1 MARAVMSLA
10 SLYEHSLMESRSMT
24 RVHSVLLATLAIG
37 AARAASDAQK
47 PPPVHFIDRPV
58 ATSKHEFRGLSGIRQ
73 LPNGTILVND
83 ALRKQ
88 LLLLDTAFNTVRV
101 VADSTP
107 GSENAYGPSQGG
119 ILPYP
124 GDSTLFVLPRVPS
137 MYMIDPAGKIVRVM
151 AVPRPAEAAS
161 MGSNFNGVP
170 GIDAK
175 GRWVYRG
182 QTQPATRTPVVP
194 GGPPGIMTSVDS
206 GPIVRVDLTTHAFD
220 TVAMFKLLPLKGKIY
235 PRGEGRTLAMIE
247 SNPVP
252 MVDDWAVLSDG
263 SIAIVR
269 GQDYHV
275 DFVNK
280 DGSMTHGPKMAYA
293 WEPLGDD
300 AKIALIDSMKKADA
314 DSRKESAT
322 QTTVS
327 SGSGSSAASSGGGR
341 SGGGGLSASGP
352 PADLPPGEFPS
363 AADLPDYRPPFTIN
377 SVKPDADGHLW
388 IRTTHRE
395 PSAGTVYDVV
405 SREGKVIDRVQLQPG
420 RAIAGFGK
428 GGIVYILA
436 RDDSGGWIEKAIWHA
451 PSPPAF

>member
-1 MARAVMSLA
+1 MRRV
-10 SLYEHSLMESRSMT
+10 RS
-24 RVHSVLLATLAIG
+24 VVIATPAI
-37 AARAASDAQK
+37 AAFTATSSAQK

-58 ATSKHEFRGLSGIRQ
+58 ATSKHEFRGLGGIRQ
-73 LPNGTILVND
+73 LPNGTVLVND
-83 ALRKQ
+83 VLRKQ
-88 LLLLDTAFNTVRV
+88 LLLLDTAFNTIRI

-107 GSENAYGPSQGG
+107 GSENAYGPSQAGM
-119 ILPYP
+119 LPYP

-137 MYMIDPAGKIVRVM
+137 MYMIDPTGKIARVM

-161 MGSNFNGVP
+161 MGSTFNGMP

-182 QTQPATRTPVVP
+182 QTPPATRTAPIP
-194 GGPPGIMTSVDS
+194 GGAPGVMTGVDS
-206 GPIVRVDLTTHAFD
+206 GPIVRVDLTSRAFD
-220 TVAMFKLLPLKGKIY
+220 TVAMIKLLPLKGKIY

-263 SIAIVR
+263 SVAIVR

-275 DFVNK
+275 DFVNQ
-280 DGSMTHGPKMAYA
+280 DGSMTRGPKMAYA

-314 DSRKESAT
+314 DSRKESSPS
-322 QTTVS
+322 TTVT
-327 SGSGSSAASSGGGR
+327 SGSSTAGSGG
-341 SGGGGLSASGP
+341 GGGGLSASGSR
-352 PADLPPGEFPS
+352 ADLPPGEFPS
-363 AADLPDYRPPFTIN
+363 ASDLPDYRPPFSVN
-377 SVKPDADGHLW
+377 AVKPDADGHLW

-395 PSAGTVYDVV
+395 PSAGSVYDVV

-428 GGIVYILA
+428 GGVVYILA
-436 RDDSGGWIEKAIWHA
+436 RDDSGGWIEKSIWKA
-451 PSPPAF
+451 PAPTMP

>member
-1 MARAVMSLA
+1 MRRV
-10 SLYEHSLMESRSMT
+10 RS
-24 RVHSVLLATLAIG
+24 VVIATPAI
-37 AARAASDAQK
+37 AAFTATSSAQK

-58 ATSKHEFRGLSGIRQ
+58 ATSKHEFRGLGGIRQ
-73 LPNGTILVND
+73 LPNGTVLVND
-83 ALRKQ
+83 VLRKQ
-88 LLLLDTAFNTVRV
+88 LLLLDTAFNTIRI

-107 GSENAYGPSQGG
+107 GSENAYGPSQAGM
-119 ILPYP
+119 LPYP

-137 MYMIDPAGKIVRVM
+137 MYMIDPTGKIARVM

-161 MGSNFNGVP
+161 MGSTFNGMP

-182 QTQPATRTPVVP
+182 QTPPATRTAPVP
-194 GGPPGIMTSVDS
+194 GGAPGVMTGVDS
-206 GPIVRVDLTTHAFD
+206 GPIVRVDLTSRAFD
-220 TVAMFKLLPLKGKIY
+220 TVAMIKLLPLKGKIY

-263 SIAIVR
+263 SVAIVR

-275 DFVNK
+275 DFVNQ
-280 DGSMTHGPKMAYA
+280 DGSMTRGPKMAYA

-314 DSRKESAT
+314 DSRKESSPS
-322 QTTVS
+322 TTVT
-327 SGSGSSAASSGGGR
+327 SGSSTAGSGG
-341 SGGGGLSASGP
+341 GGGGLSASGSR
-352 PADLPPGEFPS
+352 ADLPPGEFPS
-363 AADLPDYRPPFTIN
+363 ASDLPDYRPPFSVN
-377 SVKPDADGHLW
+377 AVKPDADGHLW

-395 PSAGTVYDVV
+395 PSAGSVYDVV

-428 GGIVYILA
+428 GGVVYILA
-436 RDDSGGWIEKAIWHA
+436 RDDSGGWIEKSIWKA
-451 PSPPAF
+451 PAPTMP

>member
-1 MARAVMSLA
+1 MTCVRSLCATAAVAALA
-10 SLYEHSLMESRSMT
+10 APSS
-24 RVHSVLLATLAIG
+24 
-37 AARAASDAQK
+37 AQK

-58 ATSKHEFRGLSGIRQ
+58 ATSTHEFKGLAGIRQ
-73 LPNGTILVND
+73 LPNGMVLAND
-83 ALRKQ
+83 ASRRQ
-88 LLLLDTAFNTVRV
+88 LLLLDAAFNTVRV

-107 GSENAYGPSQGG
+107 GSENAYGPSQAGM
-119 ILPYP
+119 LPYP

-151 AVPRPAEAAS
+151 AVPRPQEATA

-182 QTQPATRTPVVP
+182 QTPPAARTPVVP
-194 GGPPGIMTSVDS
+194 GGPPGIMTGVDS
-206 GPIVRVDLTTHAFD
+206 GPIVRVDMTTHAFD
-220 TVAMFKLLPLKGKIY
+220 TVAMFKVLPLKGKIY
-235 PRGEGRTLAMIE
+235 PRENGRTIAMIE
-247 SNPVP
+247 SNPIP

-263 SIAIVR
+263 SVAIVR

-280 DGSMTHGPKMAYA
+280 DGSMTRGPKMAYA
-293 WEPLGDD
+293 WEPLSDD

-314 DSRKESAT
+314 DSRKESST

-327 SGSGSSAASSGGGR
+327 SGSGSASGAGR
-341 SGGGGLSASGP
+341 SGGGGLSAGGP
-352 PADLPPGEFPS
+352 PADLPPGEFP
-363 AADLPDYRPPFTIN
+363 AVADLPDYRPPFSFN
-377 SVKPDADGHLW
+377 SVRPDADGHLW
-388 IRTTHRE
+388 IKTTHRE
-395 PSAGTVYDVV
+395 PTAGLVYDVV

-428 GGIVYILA
+428 GGIVYVLA
-436 RDDSGGWIEKAIWHA
+436 RDDSGAWIEKSIWRV
-451 PSPPAF
+451 PSPPSS

>member
-1 MARAVMSLA
+1 MMPNRSTRFARVALDAAAVIAGLA
-10 SLYEHSLMESRSMT
+10 GPLH
-24 RVHSVLLATLAIG
+24 
-37 AARAASDAQK
+37 AQK
-47 PPPVHFIDRPV
+47 PPPVHFIDRPL
-58 ATSKHEFRGLSGIRQ
+58 ATSKHEFRGLGGIRQ
-73 LPNGTILVND
+73 LPNGSVLVND
-83 ALRKQ
+83 VLRKQ
-88 LLLLDTAFNTVRV
+88 LLLLDTAFNTIRV
-101 VADSTP
+101 VADSSP
-107 GSENAYGPSQGG
+107 GSENAYGPSQAGM
-119 ILPYP
+119 LPYP

-161 MGSNFNGVP
+161 MGSTFNGFP

-182 QTQPATRTPVVP
+182 QTPPATRTAPVP
-194 GGPPGIMTSVDS
+194 GGAPGVMTGVDS
-206 GPIVRVDLTTHAFD
+206 GPIVRVDLTTRAFD
-220 TVAMFKLLPLKGKIY
+220 TVAMLKLLPLKGKIY

-263 SIAIVR
+263 SVAIVR

-280 DGSMTHGPKMAYA
+280 DGSMTRGPKMAYA
-293 WEPLGDD
+293 WEPLSDEG
-300 AKIALIDSMKKADA
+300 KIALIDSMKKADA
-314 DSRKESAT
+314 DSRKEPSP
-322 QTTVS
+322 TTVS
-327 SGSGSSAASSGGGR
+327 SGSASAGSGRAGG
-341 SGGGGLSASGP
+341 GGGGLSTGNAP
-352 PADLPPGEFPS
+352 TDLPPGEFPS
-363 AADLPDYRPPFTIN
+363 ASDLPDYRPPFSVN
-377 SVKPDADGHLW
+377 AVKPDADGHLW

-395 PSAGTVYDVV
+395 PSAGSVYDVV

-436 RDDSGGWIEKAIWHA
+436 RDDSGSWIEKAIWRA
-451 PSPPAF
+451 PSGPTP